1 MSHFLLLFVVFFFL
15 DILFF
20 VPIFLSRNIYECS
33 LSFPFFY
40 PVFLENPDIETFLV
54 NTIGMTEKQLT
65 KLTGYI
71 KKIRGDAADI
81 VVSI

>member
-20 VPIFLSRNIYECS
+20 VPIFLGRNIYECS
-33 LSFPFFY
+33 LSFPFFC
-40 PVFLENPDIETFLV
+40 PVFLENPDIEKFLV

-65 KLTGYI
+65 KVTSYI